1 MFIAIVSEGITEMNV
16 ALGRRTRQSS
26 VYKQYGSDKAVDGNT
41 NGNLGAGGSCTHTNA
56 GANYPWWAADL
67 EYERVVL
74 SVHIYNRVDRK
85 LE

>member
-1 MFIAIVSEGITEMNV
+1 VFIAIVSEGITEENV
-16 ALGRRTRQSS
+16 ALGRRTRQST
-26 VYKQYGSDKAVDGNT
+26 VYMETGSDRAVDGNT
-41 NGNLGAGGSCTHTNA
+41 NGDHKAGSGCTHTNA

-85 LE
+85 YE